1 MFCRHVS
8 LNTSLSLSLLSQ
20 VVPFDQRVD
29 VFQSLLNIDK
39 ANFFS
44 SAGGDGAMAAI
55 GKISSRIFLKIR
67 QFQGLYLS
75 SAR

>member
-1 MFCRHVS
+1 MLCRYVS
-8 LNTSLSLSLLSQ
+8 LNTFLSLFSQ

-55 GKISSRIFLKIR
+55 GKISSRICLKIHH
-67 QFQGLYLS
+67 FQGLFLS
-75 SAR
+75 SA